1 MDLGGILDSNASRL
15 SSLVPRM
22 VIFLRMAEV
31 WRMISGP
38 DCGSEPLSAI
48 MEVTSSASLDASLY
62 SLTHGSE
69 DDAIPSFLPTQSTQN
84 HQVTTSQNS
93 SRIQFNP
100 QNPQESSIP
109 KRYLS
114 LTTSEILNHEE
125 MGTDREAES
134 AIEREER
141 EGWIGEPGGSVEN
154 GFFVDEM
161 DSRAR

>member
-1 MDLGGILDSNASRL
+1 MDLGGILDSKASRL

-69 DDAIPSFLPTQSTQN
+69 DDAIPSCPPNQLKTIRSPPHKIHRGFNSTPQTHEN
-84 HQVTTSQNS
+84 H
-93 SRIQFNP
+93 RFPIDIYP
-100 QNPQESSIP
+100 
-109 KRYLS
+109 
-114 LTTSEILNHEE
+114 
-125 MGTDREAES
+125 
-134 AIEREER
+134 
-141 EGWIGEPGGSVEN
+141 
-154 GFFVDEM
+154 
-161 DSRAR
+161 